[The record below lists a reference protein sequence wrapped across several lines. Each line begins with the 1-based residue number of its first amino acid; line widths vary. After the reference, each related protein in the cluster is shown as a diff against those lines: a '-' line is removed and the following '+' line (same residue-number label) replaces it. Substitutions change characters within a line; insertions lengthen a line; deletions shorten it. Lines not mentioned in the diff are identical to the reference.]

1 MGSGRRVRRMLALT
15 LLGAVVAPS
24 RSRKD
29 AGQADARD
37 RDQPRT
43 DGEVGPGRPD
53 RRLRVLV
60 LGLRGFPNVEGG
72 VEAHAQNLYPRLVQ
86 LGCDV
91 EVVVRSPYVAKDSP
105 RSWRG
110 VRFRRVWAPK
120 VQGHEAAVHS
130 LLAVLLAGARRPDVV
145 HIHAIGS
152 AMWAPL
158 ARLLGLKVVVT
169 HHSLNYEHEKW
180 GRGARALLRFGEFA
194 GMRFS
199 HGRIAIARPIAELMP
214 ERHGVS
220 VRFIPNGVEL
230 PRLDGASDAIKPFGL
245 ERGRYLLCVGRL
257 TPEKR
262 QHDLI
267 EAFAGAGLNGWKLV
281 LVGADGKDDRYASEV
296 VEQAERT
303 PGVICTGFQTG
314 ETLRQLYAHAGGFVL
329 PSGHEGLSI
338 ALLEAISFGLPVV
351 VTDIPGNRAIGLT
364 PNSYV
369 PMGDVPALTE
379 RIREMAATPITAH
392 DRERRR
398 AFVAKHFDWD
408 EAAVDTL
415 DTYRQVLAGRP
426 ALRLV
431 PEQAQVA

>member
-1 MGSGRRVRRMLALT
+1 MPT
-15 LLGAVVAPS
+15 E
-24 RSRKD
+24 
-29 AGQADARD
+29 ADARD
-37 RDQPRT
+37 PDPLRT

-60 LGLRGFPNVEGG
+60 LGLRGFPDVEGG

-91 EVVVRSPYVAKDSP
+91 EVVVRSPYVAKESP

-194 GMRFS
+194 GMRYS

-214 ERHGVS
+214 ERYGVS

-230 PRLDGASDAIKPFGL
+230 PP
-245 ERGRYLLCVGRL
+245 
-257 TPEKR
+257 T
-262 QHDLI
+262 
-267 EAFAGAGLNGWKLV
+267 
-281 LVGADGKDDRYASEV
+281 
-296 VEQAERT
+296 
-303 PGVICTGFQTG
+303 
-314 ETLRQLYAHAGGFVL
+314 
-329 PSGHEGLSI
+329 
-338 ALLEAISFGLPVV
+338 
-351 VTDIPGNRAIGLT
+351 
-364 PNSYV
+364 
-369 PMGDVPALTE
+369 
-379 RIREMAATPITAH
+379 
-392 DRERRR
+392 RRR
-398 AFVAKHFDWD
+398 QRCHQALRPRARP
-408 EAAVDTL
+408 L
-415 DTYRQVLAGRP
+415 P
-426 ALRLV
+426 ALRRSPHAREAPARPDRGLRPARGCPGGSWCWSAPTARTTATPPRSSSRPSDTRASSAPASRPV
-431 PEQAQVA
+431 RRSASSTPMAAGSCSRRATRACPSPCSKPSASGSRWSSPTSPATGPSA